1 VTLLAEIPYPVIDPV
16 IVGPLRWYGISYVL
30 AFVAARVVMGEL
42 AKRGRWIVP
51 VERVWDVLLWGILGV
66 FLGGRIG
73 YLVFYNPPQSFGD
86 VFKVWEGGMSF
97 HGGLV
102 GVVTAYWI
110 YALAT
115 GTRFR
120 DIADG
125 LALSTPP
132 GIFFVRLANFVN
144 AELYGKPWDGP
155 WSMKFPKYRI
165 GEPWD
170 MTWDTATRH
179 PSQLYEAIGE
189 GLVLF
194 AILWWLMIRRGW
206 GGGRVACAFLVGYG
220 AIRFGLEQFREPDA
234 GISLLFGLSRGRVL
248 SLGMIVAGLGFF
260 AFLGRQGPHRGA
272 HEPVGL
278 VTPRA
283 EPETP
288 TA

>member
-1 VTLLAEIPYPVIDPV
+1 VNLLAEIPYPRIDPV

-30 AFVAARVVMGEL
+30 AFVAARVVLGEL

-73 YLVFYNPPQSFGD
+73 YLIFYNPPATFWD

-97 HGGLV
+97 HGGLI

-110 YALAT
+110 YAVAT

-125 LALSTPP
+125 LALATPP
-132 GIFFVRLANFVN
+132 GIFFVRMANFVN

-155 WSMKFPKYRI
+155 WAMRFPKYKI

-170 MTWDTATRH
+170 GTWDTVTRH
-179 PSQLYEAIGE
+179 PSPLYEAIGE
-189 GLVLF
+189 GPVLF
-194 AILWWLMIRRGW
+194 AILWWLMVKRGW
-206 GGGRVACAFLVGYG
+206 DDGRVACAFLVGYG
-220 AIRFGLEQFREPDA
+220 AIRFVLEQFREPDP
-234 GISLLFGLSRGRVL
+234 GISLLFGLSRGQVL
-248 SLGMIVAGLGFF
+248 SLGMVVAGL
-260 AFLGRQGPHRGA
+260 AFYALLGRRGPGRGA
-272 HEPVGL
+272 HEAVGL
-278 VTPRA
+278 VTPRP